1 MESILVEEQ
10 NGGILLMKKVLAAI
24 LVLMLLLCGT
34 MGMAESENGDL
45 GELIDGDFVAD
56 EFISV
61 KDYAKTEGLSDEWWN
76 VLLLGT
82 DDRYDDG
89 SYGRTDSMIIL
100 SVNLGTGESKMTSLM
115 RDTLVNIGGKSC
127 KLNAASVYGGPEL
140 SMRTINEYFGMNI
153 SDYVILNIEGLADII
168 DTLGGLEL
176 DVTEAE
182 RKALNRGLFDLSSMS
197 GMEKLQSSGE
207 GVHLNGNQA
216 VAYARIRKI
225 DSDYR
230 RTERQRA
237 VLMKIAE
244 KLQNYDLMTVINVIK
259 SVIPYV
265 ETNLSISDIM
275 TLAYHGMQMDLSAV
289 EQLRLPTDET
299 SKAGMYGDIWCIRPD
314 FEANKEILHDFIYG

>member
-1 MESILVEEQ
+1 
-10 NGGILLMKKVLAAI
+10 MKKLLAAI
-24 LVLMLLLCGT
+24 LALMLLFSGAVGL
-34 MGMAESENGDL
+34 AESEDVDVGEWIDEDL
-45 GELIDGDFVAD
+45 MAG

-61 KDYAKTEGLSDEWWN
+61 EDYAQTEGLSDEWWN

-82 DDRYDDG
+82 DDRYDNG

-100 SVNLGTGESKMTSLM
+100 SVNLATKESKITSLM
-115 RDTLVNIGGKSC
+115 RDTLVKINGKSC

-216 VAYARIRKI
+216 VDR
-225 DSDYR
+225 
-230 RTERQRA
+230 
-237 VLMKIAE
+237 
-244 KLQNYDLMTVINVIK
+244 K
-259 SVIPYV
+259 SVV
-265 ETNLSISDIM
+265 
-275 TLAYHGMQMDLSAV
+275 
-289 EQLRLPTDET
+289 
-299 SKAGMYGDIWCIRPD
+299 
-314 FEANKEILHDFIYG
+314 